1 MKMNE
6 FTNGFGAL
14 SHGFSAVSM
23 DERKR
28 IEGGMAAS
36 TLAGVVAAG
45 AVNDL
50 HLGVWLATP
59 RPPSPGLSAVS
70 FKV

>member
-1 MKMNE
+1 MNK

-14 SHGFSAVSM
+14 PHGFSAVSM
-23 DERKR
+23 DERKQ

-36 TLAGVVAAG
+36 TLTGALAAG

-50 HLGVWLATP
+50 HLGVWVATP
-59 RPPSPGLSAVS
+59 RPPSPELSAVS